1 MFEKVKSFVA
11 DNYKKAGL
19 ALMSGA
25 VALSSSGVGVTAYAS
40 ESGGAGGGGWVSSI
54 DVSPITDNI
63 TAAIPVVLPALISI
77 LAIRKGLSFVI
88 GTIRKA

>member
-1 MFEKVKSFVA
+1 MKKLLITAMTVA
-11 DNYKKAGL
+11 ASL
-19 ALMSGA
+19 GA
-25 VALSSSGVGVTAYAS
+25 VGVNAFAASDDSGSS
-40 ESGGAGGGGWVSSI
+40 WISSI
-54 DVSPITDNI
+54 DVTPITANI

>member
-1 MFEKVKSFVA
+1 MKKLLITAITVA
-11 DNYKKAGL
+11 ASL
-19 ALMSGA
+19 GA
-25 VALSSSGVGVTAYAS
+25 VGVNAFAVNVP
-40 ESGGAGGGGWVSSI
+40 SGGSTWVSSI
-54 DVSPITDNI
+54 DVTPIIDNI